1 MCYKANKDKIYEELI
16 VKIFNKNYQKYGVR
30 RITDAINIELSMQ
43 ESPNINHKRVER
55 IMKKL
60 GIHARPKQRKY
71 ISYKGDFGKRC
82 KNLLLEKNLLEDKNL
97 YVYKRDFETSGN
109 LVTDYQSVI
118 GTVAGVYTFNYK
130 VSYKGTAV
138 DTLVKTVTVK

>member
-30 RITDAINIELSMQ
+30 RITDAINIELSKQ

-71 ISYKGDFGKRC
+71 ISYKGDFGKKC

-97 YVYKRDFETSGN
+97 YVYKRDFETSGP
-109 LVTDYQSVI
+109 Y
-118 GTVAGVYTFNYK
+118 
-130 VSYKGTAV
+130 
-138 DTLVKTVTVK
+138 